1 MKKNQRNAEPD
12 KIQLNLIID
21 WLLSLRVFGAKIKSR
36 QIIIPILTNTG
47 IKHFNKT
54 GANVPIECKIKKIFN
69 QGHDGTRT
77 TYQYLN
83 LQTSYTY

>member
-1 MKKNQRNAEPD
+1 MFSFFQIGWTQSIKNWMKKNQRNAEPD

-54 GANVPIECKIKKIFN
+54 F
-69 QGHDGTRT
+69 
-77 TYQYLN
+77 
-83 LQTSYTY
+83 

>member
-36 QIIIPILTNTG
+36 QIIILILTNTG
-47 IKHFNKT
+47 IKYFNKT
-54 GANVPIECKIKKIFN
+54 GANVPIECKINNIFN
-69 QGHDGTRT
+69 QGHDGTKT

-83 LQTSYTY
+83 LQISYTY